1 MQLKT
6 FLLDLWLEEHEHA
19 ARYNLAAST
28 GPSWTV
34 DGLLGLMNEDEKERF
49 LKTPLTYCPGTGHA
63 SLRREIAAMY
73 GASPGSR
80 SVRSSCDSRTGSRSM
95 STP

>member
-6 FLLDLWLEEHEHA
+6 FVLDQWLEEHEHG

-34 DGLLGLMNEDEKERF
+34 ERLLELMNEDEKDRF
-49 LKTPLTYCPGTGHA
+49 LKTPLTYCPGAGHL
-63 SLRREIAAMY
+63 SLRREIAGMY
-73 GASPGSR
+73 GASPDEIL
-80 SVRSSCDSRTGSRSM
+80 VLTGASEALWRNCI
-95 STP
+95 

>member
-34 DGLLGLMNEDEKERF
+34 ESLLGLMNEDEKERF
-49 LKTPLTYCPGTGHA
+49 LKTPLT
-63 SLRREIAAMY
+63 
-73 GASPGSR
+73 
-80 SVRSSCDSRTGSRSM
+80 
-95 STP
+95 